1 MGEVKMAERIY
12 RWTKKLL
19 RQQLAVIRG
28 ELAPTV
34 VLKNATYLNSVRK
47 KWLKAH
53 IWIYED
59 RIVYVGDQMPTQYK
73 GTSIIDCS
81 DQYIVPGYIEP
92 HAHPFQLYNPHS
104 FAKYASTRGTT
115 TLINDNLM
123 FFLHLEKKKA
133 LTLIEELDE
142 LPTSMYWWCRYDA
155 QTELDGEEECFSN
168 SRMKAWLE
176 HHLVVQGGELTSW
189 PKVLAGDDSILHWMQ
204 ETRRLRKPIEGHFPG
219 ASERTLTQMALLGV
233 TSDHEAMTGEDAVM
247 RLNLGYT
254 TSLRHSSI
262 RPDLPR
268 LLKEMLELGV
278 DDFTNCLLTTDG
290 STPTFYERGVIDH
303 LIQIAIESGV
313 PLVEAYNM
321 ASYNVAKYYNL
332 DYKIGM
338 IAPGRIAHL
347 NFLSE
352 KDNPVPTSV
361 MAKGQWVVRDNAIVQ
376 KYESFPWDQYE
387 MRPLQLDWDIT
398 EEDLHFSMPMGIE
411 LVNSVILKPFQITV
425 EGTGENLSK
434 EHCESFFVLLDRK
447 GKWRINTIIKGF
459 GNKVSGFA
467 SSFSNTGDIVV
478 IGKNKKDM
486 MFAFEQLK
494 QQGGG
499 IVLVEDGEVISA
511 IPLSLTGIMSDQ
523 AMEEVIEQEKGLV
536 RELKKRG
543 YSYEDPIY
551 SLLFFSSTHLPY
563 IRVTQHGIYDVYNK
577 KVLFPSIMR

>member
-1 MGEVKMAERIY
+1 MAERIY

-376 KYESFPWDQYE
+376 NYESFPWDQYE

-434 EHCESFFVLLDRK
+434 EHNESFFVLLDRK

-486 MFAFEQLK
+486 MFAFKQLK

-543 YSYEDPIY
+543 YAYEDPIY